1 MIAQLGNH
9 GIKKTPLMMDADCHK
24 FNGNKD
30 NDANYQHDQTK
41 DKVNVQKPKCMDRNQ
56 QGSSNQNV

>member
-1 MIAQLGNH
+1 
-9 GIKKTPLMMDADCHK
+9 MMDADCHK